1 MRVTSELLFLL
12 ISITSSN
19 DGLVSGSNSTED
31 PCSRFKECW
40 QCVESPCSRTNEA
53 EERNNI
59 CVWCNNYPG
68 EGKACISSIRDTE
81 CIDPMKYTY
90 QCSDPTAEV
99 VSKELNTNCEPVI
112 GKGFIVHLEQLSE
125 DVQGVITA
133 IIGIQGFRVWIGMC
147 RYVNSSEITNTCGQH
162 APIEMIEMDSRLNT
176 PPPWTPDNCWNVG
189 ELGSEN
195 PSLVDETDPE
205 SGILL
210 NYGSTPCCAGN
221 LSLTSVIVVLKP
233 GWCQGG
239 IMKTSV
245 TSGNPRLL
253 TNCTAQQSLNKFVV
267 EVTSS
272 TVCHNNVEW
281 QLSTTNSTVFCNMR
295 NIEHLQCNISLSPK
309 ASGRQ
314 STSSYNYCQ
323 QRFQLW
329 VTFVNR
335 SEAKMPISGITRA
348 GESCRFLLN
357 SADIS
362 NLSIVYIYP
371 TALPSRLLINGK
383 TVLFLRSP
391 NSDES
396 NHATVVAIIVVL
408 VIVLATVLIVPV
420 FILYKKKHNL
430 ICFAK
435 GYNPISDSK
444 DWQPVKSDSS
454 LKPESRPTAGSKMT
468 MAGESQRLLATPD
481 DGQDHTIRS
490 RPVDKDD
497 QSIPNSGSESS
508 ADHQFQRSPN
518 FGGSIG
524 NDGGNGTT
532 NNTHFYEIKAKSV
545 IISSQGCSINNT
557 KRFYPIEAQQKTF
570 QVLNTANDSRNG
582 DNSDRQ

>member
-1 MRVTSELLFLL
+1 
-12 ISITSSN
+12 
-19 DGLVSGSNSTED
+19 
-31 PCSRFKECW
+31 
-40 QCVESPCSRTNEA
+40 
-53 EERNNI
+53 
-59 CVWCNNYPG
+59 
-68 EGKACISSIRDTE
+68 
-81 CIDPMKYTY
+81 
-90 QCSDPTAEV
+90 
-99 VSKELNTNCEPVI
+99 
-112 GKGFIVHLEQLSE
+112 
-125 DVQGVITA
+125 
-133 IIGIQGFRVWIGMC
+133 
-147 RYVNSSEITNTCGQH
+147 
-162 APIEMIEMDSRLNT
+162 MIEMDSRLNT

-189 ELGSEN
+189 ELGAEN

-253 TNCTAQQSLNKFVV
+253 TNCTAQQSLNEFVV

-281 QLSTTNSTVFCNMR
+281 QLSTTNSTVFCNMS

-329 VTFVNR
+329 VTFVNK

-357 SADIS
+357 SVDIS

-396 NHATVVAIIVVL
+396 NLPTWVIA
-408 VIVLATVLIVPV
+408 VIVIGSALAIALFLVV
-420 FILYKKKHNL
+420 ILYMNRRKLKKLK
-430 ICFAK
+430 CFAK
-435 GYNPISDSK
+435 GSSDSE
-444 DWQPVKSDSS
+444 DLQSGAS
-454 LKPESRPTAGSKMT
+454 TARSKAKMT
-468 MAGESQRLLATPD
+468 DDESQRLLEEPSG
-481 DGQDHTIRS
+481 DGQTYTEHS
-490 RPVDKDD
+490 PSVEKDG
-497 QSIPNSGSESS
+497 QSIPNSGSDSSGGRHRHVSPESDGS
-508 ADHQFQRSPN
+508 
-518 FGGSIG
+518 GG
-524 NDGGNGTT
+524 NGGNGTT
-532 NNTHFYEIKAKSV
+532 NNYQVYNIKANNLALWSKD
-545 IISSQGCSINNT
+545 CSINDNT
-557 KRFYPIEAQQKTF
+557 KRFYPIEAQQK
-570 QVLNTANDSRNG
+570 NG
-582 DNSDRQ
+582 SEYCK